1 MSEKK
6 KRRKYDEE
14 FKRRAVQLSYSNERT
29 VKDTA
34 DSLGIHVSLLNRW
47 RNRYTPAGEQT
58 QLSAQEDEVRR
69 LRIRVAELENE
80 VDLLKKASAYFA
92 KHQR

>member
-14 FKRRAVQLSYSNERT
+14 FKRRAVQLSYSNEHT

-47 RNRYTPAGEQT
+47 RNQYTPAGEQT
-58 QLSAQEDEVRR
+58 QQSAKEDEVRR
-69 LRIRVAELENE
+69 LRIRIAELEKE

>member
-1 MSEKK
+1 MSEI
-6 KRRKYDEE
+6 RRKYDEE

-47 RNRYTPAGEQT
+47 RKRYTPCLLYT
-58 QLSAQEDEVRR
+58 SRR
-69 LRIRVAELENE
+69 LPTLLSSGSQPAE
-80 VDLLKKASAYFA
+80 
-92 KHQR
+92 